1 MPKNPIIIEMKRIL
15 VLGVCALFV
24 ACSSSS
30 ENSSDAD
37 TTASVVID
45 TPAVTSQTADTIAT
59 ESTIKSSEPAVSESK
74 VAEVKVKVSP
84 TEKEVKAVEPVK
96 AAPVEAKVDTK
107 KGEALIS
114 KSDCFACHKVNEKL
128 LGPSYKDVANKY
140 SNTKANVDYLVTKI
154 KNGGSGVWGAIPM
167 SPHPALSDDDAAAMV
182 QYILSLK

>member
-1 MPKNPIIIEMKRIL
+1 MPKNPLIIKMKRIL
-15 VLGVCALFV
+15 VLGICALFV

-37 TTASVVID
+37 TVSSAIID
-45 TPAVTSQTADTIAT
+45 TPAVISQPADTIIT
-59 ESTIKSSEPAVSESK
+59 ESTIKSTVPEVSESK
-74 VAEVKVKVSP
+74 VAEAKVTAP
-84 TEKEVKAVEPVK
+84 EKEVKAVEPVK
-96 AAPVEAKVDTK
+96 PAVVEAAVDTK
-107 KGEALIS
+107 KGETLIS

-140 SNTKANVDYLVTKI
+140 SNTKANIDYLVKKI

-167 SPHPALSDDDAAAMV
+167 SPHPALSDDDATAMV

>member
-1 MPKNPIIIEMKRIL
+1 MPKNPLIIKMKRIL

-37 TTASVVID
+37 TIASAIIE
-45 TPAVTSQTADTIAT
+45 TPAVTSQPADTIIA
-59 ESTIKSSEPAVSESK
+59 ESTIKSTVPEVSESK
-74 VAEVKVKVSP
+74 VTELKAKVTAS
-84 TEKEVKAVEPVK
+84 EKEVKAVEPVK
-96 AAPVEAKVDTK
+96 PAVVEAAVDTK
-107 KGEALIS
+107 KGESLIS

-140 SNTKANVDYLVTKI
+140 SNTKANIDYLVKKI

-167 SPHPALSDDDAAAMV
+167 SPHPALSDDDAEAMV
-182 QYILSLK
+182 QYVLSLK